1 MFDLLSE
8 DTIRLEEAA
17 QIGRVH
23 FSTAYRWAI
32 RGVPSPGGGR
42 VHLEVVRL
50 GRAWLTS
57 KQALARFSEKLTLI
71 REGVPVPRTPSA
83 RQRASER
90 AGKQLQ
96 EAGV

>member
-17 QIGRVH
+17 RIGKVH
-23 FSTAYRWAI
+23 FTTAYRWALK
-32 RGVPSPGGGR
+32 GVPSPGGGR
-42 VHLEVVRL
+42 VRLEVVRL

-71 REGVPVPRTPSA
+71 REGVPVPRSSSA
-83 RQRASER
+83 RQKASER
-90 AGKQLQ
+90 AAKKLEKVGF
-96 EAGV
+96 